1 MSMDSRAATVAA
13 ADATEAALGHDSCSQ
28 LYSRKENRATTV
40 VEAAEAATEEEE
52 AQKRRRFI

>member
-1 MSMDSRAATVAA
+1 MSMDSRAATAA
-13 ADATEAALGHDSCSQ
+13 VADATEAALGHDSCSQ

-40 VEAAEAATEEEE
+40 VEAAEATEEEE